1 MTQVSQKHIRDLC
14 HLHLLCTDPVASE
27 INGTDGGRADGDTHS
42 GTLGGASI
50 WPAHFTAGEGKAQLS
65 SEGDTNDIILL
76 TPTPTPTT
84 VTCAFV
90 SFTSLLTDETSEVAQ
105 TGSEAPSKSTQ
116 LKPSEP
122 SGGHTLQPTPSEA
135 QTYKN
140 SYEH

>member
-1 MTQVSQKHIRDLC
+1 MTPVSQIHIRDLC
-14 HLHLLCTDPVASE
+14 HPHLLCTDPVASE
-27 INGTDGGRADGDTHS
+27 TNGTLGGRAGGDTHS

-65 SEGDTNDIILL
+65 SEGDTDDIILL

-90 SFTSLLTDETSEVAQ
+90 SFTSLLTGETSKVAQ
-105 TGSEAPSKSTQ
+105 TGSEAPSKRTQ

-122 SGGHTLQPTPSEA
+122 SAGHTFQPTQSEA
-135 QTYKN
+135 QTYRN
-140 SYEH
+140 S